1 VEILETVILFTALT
15 SIIVVSF
22 SAAAGF
28 ALYQAVASETKY
40 AVAVMTQLGE
50 GVQSI
55 AEGREAAVDIQFNY
69 RYGALAYVNDT
80 AISVELID
88 QQGHT
93 ITAYAS
99 SQYGRFEYV
108 TPYTVYGSAPVQ
120 DKGNELAACVTS
132 INDAVAVY
140 HYSENGRTYALVQPQ
155 PVVNWQVNADG
166 TVDVQILLVELA
178 ASASLL
184 TRQGPLRLVYDATTH
199 LNYAAITGPVKVHV
213 TLGQNSRELSIGT
226 GGSTVNVYV
235 TIVKVVS

>member
-1 VEILETVILFTALT
+1 LEILETVILFTALT

-55 AEGREAAVDIQFNY
+55 AIGRGGAAEIQFNY
-69 RYGALAYVNDT
+69 RYGALAYLNDT
-80 AISVELID
+80 AITVELID

-93 ITAYAS
+93 TAVYANN
-99 SQYGRFEYV
+99 QYGRFEYI

-120 DKGNELAACVTS
+120 DKGNELAAYVTS
-132 INDAVAVY
+132 IDDAVAVY
-140 HYSENGRTYALVQPQ
+140 HYSQNGRTYVLVQPQ
-155 PVVNWQVNADG
+155 PVVNWHVNMDG

-178 ASASLL
+178 GSTSIL
-184 TRQGPLRLVYDATTH
+184 TRQGPLKVAYEATTH
-199 LNYAAITGPVKVHV
+199 LSYAAMTGPVNVHV
-213 TLGQNSRELSIGT
+213 TFGEDSREVSIGT
-226 GGSTVNVYV
+226 GGSMVNVYV
-235 TIVKVVS
+235 AIVKAVS